1 MIAVGEDELICDM
14 AEVYGILSCDTL
26 PVLLYATLAS
36 GLRKN
41 SRIREKMD
49 GYDVTTESL
58 LLSVIFDKLTYAFWS
73 GEGEK
78 PKSLTSYLLGEQQS
92 AERTNKRNKIYDS
105 PEDFEREWEEG

>member
-26 PVLLYATLAS
+26 PVLLFATLAT
-36 GLRKN
+36 GLRSN

-49 GYDVTTESL
+49 GYDVKTESL
-58 LLSVIFDKLTYAFWS
+58 ILSMIFDKLTYVFWN

-78 PKSLTSYLLGEQQS
+78 PKKLSSLLLGEQS
-92 AERTNKRNKIYDS
+92 EVKTNGKNKIYDS
-105 PEDFEREWEEG
+105 PEDFEREWEKG